1 MQKFGMKA
9 VLTMLALNRSSR
21 RQPDWDRVVIV
32 ASTVVT
38 IALVALYAYGKAASR
53 W

>member
-1 MQKFGMKA
+1 VPKFGMKA
-9 VLTMLALNRSSR
+9 VLAMLALNRPSR
-21 RQPDWDRVVIV
+21 SQPDWDRIIIV

-38 IALVALYAYGKAASR
+38 IGLVALFIYGKATAR

>member
-1 MQKFGMKA
+1 MKA
-9 VLTMLALNRSSR
+9 LLAMLALNRASR
-21 RQPDWDRVVIV
+21 QQQPDWDRIVIA

-38 IALVALYAYGKAASR
+38 IALVALYVYGKATSR